1 LLLVLSVCADYPDLQ
16 IGGIADEPDSV
27 MPGDMYCCV
36 EHITRSSVW
45 NGHDTDIVEAA
56 LEAGAVAILAEAGT
70 EFPDGLIPDTVP
82 VVYADEVDELA
93 ARLAAVLHGEQGDGR
108 KVQQPDFACARGFHN
123 MYDPWVTLEMRPCLV
138 YSLQM

>member
-1 LLLVLSVCADYPDLQ
+1 MRELYVLCLGTFATSGIEEGEPAGTPYAIVLAAWPVSVCADYPDLQ
-16 IGGIADEPDSV
+16 IGGIADEPDAV

-56 LEAGAVAILAEAGT
+56 MEAGAVAILAEAGT

-93 ARLAAVLHGEQGDGR
+93 ARLAAVLHGEWG
-108 KVQQPDFACARGFHN
+108 
-123 MYDPWVTLEMRPCLV
+123 M
-138 YSLQM
+138 

>member
-1 LLLVLSVCADYPDLQ
+1 MHLLLVLSVCADYPDLQ

-45 NGHDTDIVEAA
+45 NGHDTDIVEAV

-93 ARLAAVLHGEQGDGR
+93 ARLAAVLHGEQVMGGR
-108 KVQQPDFACARGFHN
+108 YNGQTLPVQEGSTN
-123 MYDPWVTLEMRPCLV
+123 V
-138 YSLQM
+138 